1 MLTYFDKPLIVKVD
15 NELGVVNLS
24 VKVTEMEVSVYKFS
38 LNDFI
43 VMVADFNSQLP
54 D

>member
-1 MLTYFDKPLIVKVD
+1 MHSYFDKPMVVKVD
-15 NELGVVNLS
+15 KELGIVNLS

-43 VMVADFNSQLP
+43 VMVADFNSQMAE
-54 D
+54 